1 MAKEVKDLTSKEV
14 DEVKILKTSLS
25 ECPVNTDLGC
35 NEYLMQLSCIYNNI
49 R

>member
-25 ECPVNTDLGC
+25 ECPRLKFKAW
-35 NEYLMQLSCIYNNI
+35 SK
-49 R
+49 